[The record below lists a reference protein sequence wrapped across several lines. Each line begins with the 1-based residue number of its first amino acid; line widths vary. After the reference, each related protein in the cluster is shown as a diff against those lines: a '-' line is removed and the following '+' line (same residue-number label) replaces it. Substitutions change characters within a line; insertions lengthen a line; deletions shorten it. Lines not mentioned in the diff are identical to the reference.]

1 MLPLFDRQMITPQ
14 QADALRDALATLDPD
29 QLAPREALDWL
40 SHRLKA
46 LADDGASG

>member
-1 MLPLFDRQMITPQ
+1 MITPQ

-40 SHRLKA
+40 YRLKA